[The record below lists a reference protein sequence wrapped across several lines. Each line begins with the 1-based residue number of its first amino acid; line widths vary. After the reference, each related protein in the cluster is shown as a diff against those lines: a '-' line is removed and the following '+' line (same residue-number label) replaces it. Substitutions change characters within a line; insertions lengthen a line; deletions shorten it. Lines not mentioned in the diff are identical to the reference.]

1 MKKFVVAV
9 VQNALWYETE
19 FYSDR
24 VAFAGGV
31 MAGTLIPLAIGLM
44 GIGYGYAQSMTA
56 VVFSALS
63 FVIVVFCASGI
74 FLIGRK
80 HGDKE
85 PLNKILEDL
94 KKD

>member
-1 MKKFVVAV
+1 VKKFIAAV

-31 MAGTLIPLAIGLM
+31 MAGTLIPLAIGLI
-44 GIGYGYAQSMTA
+44 GVGYGYGQSFTA
-56 VVFSALS
+56 VVFSAIA
-63 FVIVVFCASGI
+63 FVGVVFCASGAL
-74 FLIGRK
+74 LIGRK
-80 HGDKE
+80 YGDKE
-85 PLNKILEDL
+85 PLNKILEDM